1 MCLVSTLWTEINKTA
16 PRESYGTWKNVIQ
29 LLHDEIGWE
38 MPPGQKN
45 LLHTSCMIEQAKDY
59 LQYQKYLKME
69 TVFFPQA
76 IVEISAAV
84 FWGLLSREEALDQAS
99 ELGFPDRPAILN
111 LLSTDLKIDI

>member
-1 MCLVSTLWTEINKTA
+1 MKIPLIKRLST
-16 PRESYGTWKNVIQ
+16 RESYGTWKNVIQ
-29 LLHDEIGWE
+29 LLYEEIGWE

-69 TVFFPQA
+69 TVFFPQV

-84 FWGLLSREEALDQAS
+84 FWGLLTREEALDQAS
-99 ELGFPDRPAILN
+99 ELGFRDRPPILN
-111 LLSTDLKIDI
+111 CYLQT

>member
-1 MCLVSTLWTEINKTA
+1 MTIPLIKRLAT
-16 PRESYGTWKNVIQ
+16 RESYGTWKNVIE
-29 LLHDEIGWE
+29 LLNKEIGWE

-59 LQYQKYLKME
+59 LQYQRYLKME

-84 FWGLLSREEALDQAS
+84 FWGLLSREEALDQAT
-99 ELGFPDRPAILN
+99 ELGFPDRPKIMN
-111 LLSTDLKIDI
+111 LLASDLKLDM

>member
-1 MCLVSTLWTEINKTA
+1 MKIPLIKRLST
-16 PRESYGTWKNVIQ
+16 RESYGTWKNVIQ
-29 LLHDEIGWE
+29 LLYEEIGWE
-38 MPPGQKN
+38 MPPSQKN

-84 FWGLLSREEALDQAS
+84 FWGLLTREEALDQAS
-99 ELGFPDRPAILN
+99 ELGFPDRPPILN
-111 LLSTDLKIDI
+111 CYLQT